1 MTKNVYFLFIL
12 LTIFSFYVF
21 LRYTSRS
28 GRTSG
33 ISAIAGSAI
42 NVNLDTQQRHA
53 RHSDLKLTL
62 GYNRE
67 QIGNSWARQAAIMN
81 HSRAPSLKLTNTL
94 GENREI
100 NHVSDFFKEL
110 EEKKKNIDGNGKK
123 VVPNTEM
130 VGKLPETVQSVP
142 KIPIMT
148 KRVEIPSC
156 ITVPTVKPYP
166 VMNPYLNNNC
176 QVHFP
181 VQNPYSGQFRN
192 FSKPIFNPV
201 ASKYRV
207 FYK

>member
-100 NHVSDFFKEL
+100 NHVSDFFQEF
-110 EEKKKNIDGNGKK
+110 EEKNKNVDVNGKK
-123 VVPNTEM
+123 AVPDSEM
-130 VGKLPETVQSVP
+130 VESVLKTVQSVS
-142 KIPIMT
+142 KIPINNYLCCCVHT
-148 KRVEIPSC
+148 
-156 ITVPTVKPYP
+156 
-166 VMNPYLNNNC
+166 MNIKLWKNWNIFC
-176 QVHFP
+176 R
-181 VQNPYSGQFRN
+181 QN
-192 FSKPIFNPV
+192 
-201 ASKYRV
+201 
-207 FYK
+207 

>member
-1 MTKNVYFLFIL
+1 MTKNVYFSFIL

-33 ISAIAGSAI
+33 ISAITGSAI

-67 QIGNSWARQAAIMN
+67 QVGNSWARQAAIMN

-110 EEKKKNIDGNGKK
+110 EEKKKNIDVNGKK
-123 VVPNTEM
+123 WFLIQ
-130 VGKLPETVQSVP
+130 KW
-142 KIPIMT
+142 
-148 KRVEIPSC
+148 
-156 ITVPTVKPYP
+156 
-166 VMNPYLNNNC
+166 
-176 QVHFP
+176 
-181 VQNPYSGQFRN
+181 
-192 FSKPIFNPV
+192 
-201 ASKYRV
+201 
-207 FYK
+207 